1 MVPIQ
6 SSICWENGSQQSS
19 RVKKTHQEKKNM
31 QGTGIPSRLLKPPAV
46 PLTCQSNKR
55 FLCDPGISVVAMVR
69 STQLPVGCLHLGWW
83 LSTCPPPANYQ
94 RVRPLKID
102 RAGHEKERIVLATIH
117 FHVRDVSFREGIC
130 FFHWVLLN
138 EWTWTTQPPWIVWL
152 IFGMSHIARGSLQ
165 CFRILVVLHSLQQPC
180 HLVQIQQGHSDPL
193 QLMP

>member
-1 MVPIQ
+1 MFRLNLQFVERMVVNNLQESKNPA
-6 SSICWENGSQQSS
+6 
-19 RVKKTHQEKKNM
+19 RKKTCNEQESPRASWNH
-31 QGTGIPSRLLKPPAV
+31 RV
-46 PLTCQSNKR
+46 PWTCQSNKR

-94 RVRPLKID
+94 PVRPLKID
-102 RAGHEKERIVLATIH
+102 RAGTQKERIVFATIH

-138 EWTWTTQPPWIVWL
+138 EWTWTTQPPCIVWL
-152 IFGMSHIARGSLQ
+152 IFGMSHIPRGSLQ

-180 HLVQIQQGHSDPL
+180 RLVQIQQGQRDPL
-193 QLMP
+193 QLMF